1 MSAQLLSP
9 QQPPPTRAELPP
21 LAKGPVFTIAGL
33 VAAAHLA
40 FSPFGGYWID
50 EVYMLAAGKYHP
62 DWGYVDQPPLAP
74 LIAAAMD
81 WLAPGMM
88 PVLRLPA
95 VLATA
100 AIVVL
105 TALLAREFGGDR
117 RAQALA
123 GAAGATGLWTALVGH
138 WVTPYTFEPLLW
150 LALTWSLVRWGRL
163 RDLGRPDDRLLLLF
177 GVLLGINMQMK
188 FQVAILCSAL
198 LVSVL
203 LVGPRDIL
211 RRPMFWGGVG
221 IAVLI
226 ALPTV
231 LWQAFNGWPQLQMGA
246 IVAAESPVLSGG
258 RSGTAMNLVLFAG
271 VAGTALFLF
280 GLWRLLLSPELRSYR
295 FLGITTVLLYTFFIA
310 TAGRPYYLIGLYG
323 VSIAAGVVGFQ
334 RRRES
339 RRTRFGWTAWPA
351 FALSAAAAGYMMFAS
366 TTMTMMFGVSTADSL
381 ARESAAA
388 YAALPPEQ
396 QQHTAIV
403 ADSYITAAMVE
414 VGSAQHELP
423 NVYSPHRG
431 YGYFPPPTE
440 QTDSVLVVGDPTA
453 LRTQFSGVHQVG
465 FGEIPIWLCTGK
477 LGTWAEIW
485 PQLKSL

>member
-9 QQPPPTRAELPP
+9 QPPPPTRTEIPP
-21 LAKGPVFTIAGL
+21 LAKGPVYTIAGL
-33 VAAAHLA
+33 AAAAQLA

-81 WLAPGMM
+81 WIAPGML

-105 TALLAREFGGDR
+105 TAMLAREFGGDR
-117 RAQALA
+117 RAQAVA
-123 GAAGATGLWTALVGH
+123 GAAGATGLWTVLVGH

-150 LALTWSLVRWGRL
+150 LVLTWCLVRWVRL

-177 GVLLGINMQMK
+177 GVALGINMQMK
-188 FQVAILCSAL
+188 FQVAILCVAL
-198 LVSVL
+198 LISVL

-221 IAVLI
+221 IAALI

-246 IVAAESPVLSGG
+246 IVADESPILSGG
-258 RSGTAMNLVLFAG
+258 RGGTAVNLVLFAG

-280 GLWRLLLSPELRSYR
+280 GLWRLMRSPELRSYR
-295 FLGITTVLLYTFFIA
+295 FFAIATVLLYVFFIA
-310 TAGRPYYLIGLYG
+310 TAARPYYLIGLYG
-323 VSIAAGVVGFQ
+323 VSIAAGAVGFQ

-351 FALSAAAAGYMMFAS
+351 FALSGAAAGYMMWAS
-366 TTMTMMFGVSTADSL
+366 TTMTQMFGTADADSL
-381 ARESAAA
+381 ARDASAA
-388 YAALPPEQ
+388 YTALPPEQ
-396 QQHTAIV
+396 QQHTAILG
-403 ADSYITAAMVE
+403 DSYIVAAMLE
-414 VGSAQHELP
+414 VGGAQHELP
-423 NVYSPHRG
+423 QVYSPHRG

-440 QTDSVLVVGDPTA
+440 EIDSVLVVGDPTD
-453 LRTQFSGVHQVG
+453 LRTRFSDVRQLTD
-465 FGEIPIWLCTGK
+465 GEIPIWLCTGK
-477 LGTWAEIW
+477 LGAWTEIW